1 MITDLNG
8 QNTTAETSNIQPE
21 RRLLQGFYDPSKD
34 AIDYSTFVQS
44 VIDFTPE
51 EKEKVFSYLSTSLL
65 NIQEDPTSKDLTTI
79 SYAETDDR
87 NVGLMHEKLADL
99 GALDIPMRDQNFY
112 AERSMIMSTFR
123 CLQIVL
129 PILGSHYSDSEYHA
143 NYVKKLLSQQ
153 ITVGEENEYREPV
166 KNRNGLILYRSK
178 DADLRKSKEYINEN
192 GKVTEEEMGK
202 EVLPRVIKV
211 LKNIASKTPAFI

>member
-1 MITDLNG
+1 MITDLNDP
-8 QNTTAETSNIQPE
+8 NASTETSNIQPE
-21 RRLLQGFYDPSKD
+21 KRLLQGFYDPSKD
-34 AIDYSTFVQS
+34 AIDYSSFVQS

-79 SYAETDDR
+79 SCAETDDK

-99 GALDIPMRDQNFY
+99 GALDTPLRDQNFY

-123 CLQIVL
+123 CLRIVV

-143 NYVKKLLSQQ
+143 NYAKKLLSQQ

-166 KNRNGLILYRSK
+166 KNRNGLVLYRSK
-178 DADLRKSKEYINEN
+178 DADLRKSKEYININ

-202 EVLPRVIKV
+202 EVLPRVIQV
-211 LKNIASKTPAFI
+211 LKNIASIPNSP